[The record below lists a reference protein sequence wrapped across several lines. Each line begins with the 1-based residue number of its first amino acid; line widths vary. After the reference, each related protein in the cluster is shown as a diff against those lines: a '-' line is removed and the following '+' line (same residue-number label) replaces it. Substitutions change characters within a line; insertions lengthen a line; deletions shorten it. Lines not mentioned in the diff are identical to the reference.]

1 MSTSHLLYL
10 SLASS
15 LLLGCQSN
23 ADNEL
28 ATDYSRTAAY
38 AEGVPGGVVQETEE
52 LDASVSAVDTTKRT
66 FTLRDNLGNSRT
78 LHAPEQMQNFEQLK
92 VGDKVRAVVTQERIV
107 YLRQPGEPAED
118 GAAGMLATAPLGDK
132 PGVLAADT
140 VEVTAL
146 VKGMDTVLRTATLQ
160 LHDGSERTIKVR
172 PDVDMK
178 TEYLGRQVVLRVTTA
193 VAISVVPQ

>member
-38 AEGVPGGVVQETEE
+38 AKGVPGGAVQETEE
-52 LDASVSAVDTTKRT
+52 LDASISAVDTAKRT

-160 LHDGSERTIKVR
+160 LPDGSERTIKVR